1 MATRRCVEQ
10 HVADQIQR
18 QIQRWKSKATR
29 QNETNLGHKDGDLEK
44 KVSITS
50 SKEGP
55 SSSSEAVEHAVEQ

>member
-1 MATRRCVEQ
+1 MAMHKYVEL

-18 QIQRWKSKATR
+18 QIQIWKSKATR

-44 KVSITS
+44 KASITS

-55 SSSSEAVEHAVEQ
+55 SSSSEAVERAVEQ